1 MNADFQDKKPQAAE
15 DNLLMALWKL
25 VIPAQ
30 AGIQKLPS

>member
-1 MNADFQDKKPQAAE
+1 MNANFQDKKPQAAE
-15 DNLLMALWKL
+15 AKLLMALWKL